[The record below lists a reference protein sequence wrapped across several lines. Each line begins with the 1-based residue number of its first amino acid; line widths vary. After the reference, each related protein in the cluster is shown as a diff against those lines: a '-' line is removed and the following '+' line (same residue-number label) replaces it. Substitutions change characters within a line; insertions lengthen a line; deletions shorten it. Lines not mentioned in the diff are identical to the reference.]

1 MSEVV
6 SFLFLFSGFQMKI
19 AVLLLLLVTVCF
31 VATSGRR
38 RFLPTVADAAD
49 ATDFLVFS
57 LHHFNHHGMFTR
69 DS

>member
-1 MSEVV
+1 
-6 SFLFLFSGFQMKI
+6 MKI
-19 AVLLLLLVTVCF
+19 AVLLLLATVCF

-57 LHHFNHHGMFTR
+57 LHDFNHHGMFTR